1 MSDQWEI
8 SGTQFANCNCA
19 FGCPCQF
26 NAPTTN
32 GFCQAVVSNLIQE
45 GNFNDTALNGLGFLL
60 ILQWPGEI
68 AEGNGRQQVIID
80 ERADDQQRVAIE
92 KIALGKTGAP
102 GSNIFFIYN
111 STMSEVL
118 DTQYAPLEI
127 TIDVAARTARTIC
140 PGLVDS
146 TGSPMINPFNGEES
160 RAAIHLPGGLEY
172 TYAEMGV
179 GNSSVTSDIALD
191 LNDSY
196 GQFSQLHWNQDGVI
210 HKDLVI
216 S

>member
-8 SGTQFANCNCA
+8 SAAQFANCNCA

-32 GFCQAVVSNLIQE
+32 GFCEAVVSNLIHE
-45 GNFNDTALNGLGFLL
+45 GQFNGAILNGLGFLML
-60 ILQWPGEI
+60 AQWPGEI
-68 AEGNGRQQVIID
+68 AEGNGRQQIIID
-80 ERADDQQRVAIE
+80 ERADDKQREAIE
-92 KIALGKTGAP
+92 KIALGQTGQP

-111 STMSEVL
+111 STMSEVF
-118 DTQYAPLEI
+118 DTLYMPLEI
-127 TIDVAARTARTIC
+127 TIDVGARKARTVC
-140 PGLVDS
+140 PGLANS
-146 TGSPMINPFNGEES
+146 TGSPMINPFSGEES

-179 GNSSVTSDIALD
+179 GNSSVTADIALE
-191 LNDSY
+191 LTDSY
-196 GQFSQLHWNQDGVI
+196 GQFSHIHWNQDGVI
-210 HKDLVI
+210 HQDVAV

>member
-8 SGTQFANCNCA
+8 RAKQFANCNCA

-32 GFCQAVVSNLIQE
+32 GFCDAVVSNIIEE
-45 GNFNDTALNGLGFLL
+45 GNFNGLSLNGLSFV
-60 ILQWPGEI
+60 IVIQWPGEI

-80 ERADDQQRVAIE
+80 ERADHQQREAIR
-92 KIALGKTGAP
+92 KIALGEAAQP
-102 GSNIFFIYN
+102 GSNIFYIYN

-118 DTQYAPLEI
+118 DTLFAPLEI
-127 TIDVAARTARTIC
+127 SIDVAARKARVKC
-140 PGLVDS
+140 QGLVDCS
-146 TGSPMINPFNGEES
+146 GSPMLNPFSGEES
-160 RAAIHLPGGLEY
+160 RAGIHLPGGLEY

-179 GNSSVTSDIALD
+179 GNSTLTGEIAFE

-196 GQFSQLHWNQDGVI
+196 GQFANIHWNQDGVI
-210 HKDLVI
+210 HHEIRVA
-216 S
+216 